1 MELSEIE
8 ELIGYLV
15 RTSRLSVSEAR
26 RLVGE
31 VLSFLGETPED
42 FVRRRHRALQAEGLA
57 NPQIFAANFH
67 SGAIEVYDTNFK
79 PVTLAAGAF
88 VDSAVPAGYGPFN
101 IWNLGG
107 KLYVM
112 WAQQNTGR
120 VSMP

>member
-15 RTSRLSVSEAR
+15 RTTRLSASEAR

-57 NPQIFAANFH
+57 NPQIFA
-67 SGAIEVYDTNFK
+67 
-79 PVTLAAGAF
+79 
-88 VDSAVPAGYGPFN
+88 
-101 IWNLGG
+101 
-107 KLYVM
+107 
-112 WAQQNTGR
+112 R
-120 VSMP
+120 VSAELAQWRFRAPRFTARQIRRIIYG